1 MVKNRKSV
9 IEIIDPNLNQTIQL
23 DSLEEWQIYHWVL
36 ELYEL
41 GVIKKYEYQPTEFQ
55 LTPKYTFV
63 PAYNNPKKKTK
74 SLLQPH
80 IYTADFRLE
89 FDEAYGET
97 LAKYFKISKDMIS
110 NGIIT
115 LFLDIKGTFQK
126 NGGARTFSINQKLVF
141 EKYGTYI
148 QKTVPQD
155 LFPVLGVPVRC
166 LRGYKGRPSK
176 VYKSCNF
183 VKTIFATGK

>member
-1 MVKNRKSV
+1 MGKNKKSI
-9 IEIIDPNLNQTIQL
+9 IEIIDPNLKQTVQL
-23 DSLEEWQIYHWVL
+23 DSLEEWQMYNWVL

-41 GVIKKYEYQPTEFQ
+41 GVIKEYEYQPTEFQ

-63 PAYNNPKKKTK
+63 PAFNNPKKKAKT
-74 SLLQPH
+74 LLQPH
-80 IYTADFRLE
+80 IYTADFRLVC
-89 FDEAYGET
+89 DEKYGET
-97 LAKYFKISKDMIS
+97 LSKYFKISNEMIHD
-110 NGIIT
+110 GVIT

-141 EKYGTYI
+141 EKYGVYV

-166 LRGYKGRPSK
+166 LRGYKGKPSK
-176 VYKSCNF
+176 IFKSCNF
-183 VKTIFATGK
+183 AKTIFASGK